1 MKRMK
6 IRPSE
11 SVWDELN
18 EFLFDNKKVLFE
30 NNSHIIG
37 LFIIAVGFIGVVFI
51 CLLRFCL

>member
-1 MKRMK
+1 MERMK

-18 EFLFDNKKVLFE
+18 KFLLVNKKVLFE
-30 NNSHIIG
+30 NNSQIIG